1 MLMDEL
7 RIREAVE
14 TDLQDIIRLWKRNI
28 RTINTASDIADLFY
42 PFKKYYLVAVYTD
55 ADADAGTANNG
66 MFEGRGRERV
76 IGFVGGAIR
85 SGHGHISGIAVDR
98 EYRMN
103 GIGKRLLKMVGAE
116 FLAGGFEQITLEVR
130 KSNRNAIRFYKK
142 NGYKKSYDIKGYY
155 ADGEDAIVYEKKL

>member
-1 MLMDEL
+1 MDSWE
-7 RIREAVE
+7 IRKAVE

-28 RTINTASDIADLFY
+28 RTINTASDIADLFH

-55 ADADAGTANNG
+55 AGTANNG
-66 MFEGRGRERV
+66 RLEGRERV

-85 SGHGHISGIAVDR
+85 SGHGHISGIAMDR
-98 EYRMN
+98 EYRMK
-103 GIGKRLLKMVGAE
+103 GVGKRLLKTVGAE
-116 FLAGGFEQITLEVR
+116 FLADGFEQITLEVR

-155 ADGEDAIVYEKKL
+155 ADGEDAIVYEKKS

>member
-1 MLMDEL
+1 MDEL
-7 RIREAVE
+7 RIRKAVV

-28 RTINTASDIADLFY
+28 RTINTASDIADLFH
-42 PFKKYYLVAVYTD
+42 PFKKYYLVAVYT
-55 ADADAGTANNG
+55 DADAGTANNG

-85 SGHGHISGIAVDR
+85 SGHGHISGIAMDR

-103 GIGKRLLKMVGAE
+103 GIGKLLLKMVGAE
-116 FLAGGFEQITLEVR
+116 FLADGFEQITLEVR

-155 ADGEDAIVYEKKL
+155 ADGEDAIVYEKKIKI

>member
-1 MLMDEL
+1 MESWE
-7 RIREAVE
+7 IREAVE

-55 ADADAGTANNG
+55 ADADTANNG
-66 MFEGRGRERV
+66 KFEGRGRERV

-85 SGHGHISGIAVDR
+85 SGHGHISGIAMDG
-98 EYRMN
+98 EYRRK
-103 GIGKRLLKMVGAE
+103 GVGKRLLKTVGAE
-116 FLAGGFEQITLEVR
+116 FLADGFERVTLEVR
-130 KSNRNAIRFYKK
+130 KSNWNAIRFYKK

-155 ADGEDAIVYEKKL
+155 ADGEDAIVYEKKI

>member
-1 MLMDEL
+1 MGRRE
-7 RIREAVE
+7 IRKAVE

-28 RTINTASDIADLFY
+28 RTINTASDIADLFHPY
-42 PFKKYYLVAVYTD
+42 KKYYLVAVYTD
-55 ADADAGTANNG
+55 AGTANNG
-66 MFEGRGRERV
+66 MFEGRERV

-85 SGHGHISGIAVDR
+85 KEHGHISGVAVDR

-103 GIGKRLLKMVGAE
+103 GVGKRLLKMVGAE
-116 FLAGGFEQITLEVR
+116 FLADGLERITLEVR

-155 ADGEDAIVYEKKL
+155 ADGEDAIVYEKTI

>member
-1 MLMDEL
+1 MDEL
-7 RIREAVE
+7 RIRKAAE

-55 ADADAGTANNG
+55 ADASTANNER
-66 MFEGRGRERV
+66 FEGRGRERV

-85 SGHGHISGIAVDR
+85 KEHGHISGIAVDR

-103 GIGKRLLKMVGAE
+103 GIGKRLLKMVDAE
-116 FLAGGFEQITLEVR
+116 FLADGF
-130 KSNRNAIRFYKK
+130 
-142 NGYKKSYDIKGYY
+142 
-155 ADGEDAIVYEKKL
+155 

>member
-1 MLMDEL
+1 MDEL
-7 RIREAVE
+7 RIRKAAE

-55 ADADAGTANNG
+55 ADTANNG
-66 MFEGRGRERV
+66 RPEGRGRERI

-85 SGHGHISGIAVDR
+85 SGHGHISGIAMDR

-103 GIGKRLLKMVGAE
+103 GMGKRLLKMVDAE
-116 FLAGGFEQITLEVR
+116 FLADGFEQITLEVR

-155 ADGEDAIVYEKKL
+155 ADGEDAIVYEKKI

>member
-1 MLMDEL
+1 MES
-7 RIREAVE
+7 REIRKAVE

-28 RTINTASDIADLFY
+28 RTINTASDIADLFH

-55 ADADAGTANNG
+55 ADAGTANNG
-66 MFEGRGRERV
+66 RLEGRGRERV

-85 SGHGHISGIAVDR
+85 KGHGHISGIAVDR

-103 GIGKRLLKMVGAE
+103 GVGKRLLKMVGAE
-116 FLAGGFEQITLEVR
+116 FLADGFEQITLEVR

-155 ADGEDAIVYEKKL
+155 ADGEDAIVYEKKI